1 MQLVKERSDLEK
13 IVEYVASHNDTV
25 RYLAITPHHDDAVRY
40 LAITPHH
47 DDAVRYLA
55 ITPDQVRRKRV
66 AYEEYLEAVRDQKVT
81 AKNVYTTEALQRG
94 GEKKVKKKDEEQL
107 LKEEDERK
115 RRELGKIRTLM
126 DDSLTFKKLISEVRP
141 ACYLTPDSSP

>member
-25 RYLAITPHHDDAVRY
+25 RYLAITPHHN
-40 LAITPHH
+40 
-47 DDAVRYLA
+47 DAVRYLA